1 MNMFEIATRQKFQF
15 TSAIG
20 RLTVTELWDLPLTS
34 LKGANLN
41 DVAKAVSRD
50 LKAQD
55 EDNFVSTS
63 VNTSK
68 TKNEQKLE
76 LVKYIIAVK
85 QQENAQRI
93 ESAEKA
99 KRKEQLLTLL
109 AKKKDEILE
118 NKTLEEIQAEFDA
131 LA

>member
-1 MNMFEIATRQKFQF
+1 MNIFENATRRKFGF
-15 TSAIG
+15 TSVVG
-20 RLTVTELWDLPLTS
+20 VLTVTELWDLPLTS
-34 LKGANLN
+34 ARGANLN
-41 DVAKAVSRD
+41 DVAKAINRD
-50 LKAQD
+50 LKMQE
-55 EDNFVSTS
+55 EDTFVSTS
-63 VNTSK
+63 VNTK
-68 TKNEQKLE
+68 RAVDEQKLE